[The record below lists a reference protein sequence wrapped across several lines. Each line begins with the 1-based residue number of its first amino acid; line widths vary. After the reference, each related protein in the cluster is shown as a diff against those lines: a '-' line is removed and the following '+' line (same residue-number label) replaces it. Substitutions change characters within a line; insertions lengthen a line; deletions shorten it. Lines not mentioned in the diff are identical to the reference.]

1 MNMQMIGSLFALFSG
16 EQDVQKFLPLLMTA
30 VQEVMQELRE
40 DADGSEVRLCYLAAA
55 IANLRYTQMYGAQEK
70 ALATYAGTIARQSDS
85 DQQLRFAKQLVYS
98 YRSLCADLIRDTDFV
113 FCGIG
118 GAAHAGVV

>member
-30 VQEVMQELRE
+30 VQEVLQMLRGE
-40 DADGSEVRLCYLAAA
+40 ADGSEVRLCYLAAA

-98 YRSLCADLIRDTDFV
+98 YRGLCADLIRDTDFV
-113 FCGIG
+113 FCGIRG
-118 GAAHAGVV
+118 DACAGAV